1 MADNEAASPAEIA
14 KFAALAP
21 RWWDATGPMREL
33 HRMNPVRT
41 AWIAGYIRTHLGE
54 GPLPVLDFGCG
65 GGIATESLARA
76 GFAMTGVD
84 AAAEAIGVA
93 RTHAERE
100 RLSIDYRLGTAAETV
115 AQGCRFAAVT
125 ALEIIEHVPDQPAFM
140 QSLAGLL
147 RPQGLLF
154 VSTLNRT
161 WQSLAFAKVGAEY
174 VVRLL
179 PVGTHDW
186 RSFVKPDELARSART
201 AGLTLI
207 GLSGLRRNN
216 LTGTWQVGS
225 DTSVNYIAAF
235 ARTHDGES
243 KS

>member
-1 MADNEAASPAEIA
+1 MANNEAASPAEIA

-41 AWIAGYIRTHLGE
+41 AWITRHLRAQLGE
-54 GPLPVLDFGCG
+54 GSLPVLDLGCG

-100 RLSIDYRLGTAAETV
+100 GLSIDYRLGTAADTL
-115 AQGCRFAAVT
+115 ARGDRFAAVT
-125 ALEIIEHVPDQPAFM
+125 ALEIIEHVPDQRAFM

-161 WQSLAFAKVGAEY
+161 WQSLAFAKLGAEY
-174 VVRLL
+174 LIRLL
-179 PVGTHDW
+179 PIGTHDW
-186 RSFVKPDELARSART
+186 RSFVKPDELAKGARD
-201 AGLTLI
+201 AGLTLV
-207 GLSGLRRNN
+207 GLSGMRRNN
-216 LTGTWQVGS
+216 LSGNWRIAS
-225 DTSVNYIAAF
+225 DASVNYIAAF
-235 ARTHDGES
+235 VLAHT
-243 KS
+243 